1 MQRTPPA
8 AGCYIECGLK
18 RVWSIAG
25 LLLCLAVAPCAGSRV
40 VAVDVDK
47 VVHPITV
54 EIVGRAIEQ
63 AQREGA
69 QLVLIR
75 LNTPGGLMDASRRTI
90 EKIVASPVPVA
101 CFVTP
106 SGGRAAS
113 AGFFLLE
120 AGDVAAMA
128 PGTNTGAASPVAI
141 GVEMDAVMRRKV
153 ESDAAA
159 SLRSLTAKRGRNSA
173 LAEKTVLEAKSFTE
187 KEALDN
193 NLIELIAKDDRAL
206 LEALNGREIARF
218 DGTKVKL
225 ALAGAEIVVYEKT
238 TRESLVAAISDPNI
252 AFVLLILGALG
263 LYLEFTHPG
272 LILPGVAGGILA
284 LLGLAALSVVPINW
298 GGVALLIL
306 AVTLFVLE
314 ANFAS
319 HGILGAGGAVAMVL
333 GALLLVEGPPEMRI
347 RLGTAIGVT
356 LPFTLITIFL
366 LSLVLKA
373 RANKVVTGEAGMI
386 GEIGVVRTALAPRGT
401 IFVHGELWDAVSSTT
416 LEAGSRVCV
425 VAVEGL
431 TLRVEPEAR
440 P

>member
-1 MQRTPPA
+1 M
-8 AGCYIECGLK
+8 LF
-18 RVWSIAG
+18 
-25 LLLCLAVAPCAGSRV
+25 LALGATVLAKPRV
-40 VAVDVDK
+40 VAVDVDG
-47 VVHPITV
+47 VVHPVTV

-69 QLVLIR
+69 ALLLIR
-75 LNTPGGLMDASRRTI
+75 LNTPGGLMEASRRTI

-101 CFVTP
+101 TFVTP

-141 GVEMDAVMRRKV
+141 GVEMDQVMRRKV

-193 NLIELIAKDDRAL
+193 RLIELIAKDDRAL
-206 LEALNGREIARF
+206 LEALHGREITRF
-218 DGTKVKL
+218 DGTRVKL
-225 ALAGAEIVVYEKT
+225 DLAGAEIVVYEKT
-238 TRESLVAAISDPNI
+238 VRESLVAAISDPNI
-252 AFVLLILGALG
+252 AFILLILGALG
-263 LYLEFTHPG
+263 LYVEFTNPG

-306 AVTLFVLE
+306 AATLFVLE
-314 ANFAS
+314 AKFAS
-319 HGILGAGGAVAMVL
+319 HGILGAGGAVAMIL

-347 RLGTAIGVT
+347 RLGTAVGVT
-356 LPFTLITIFL
+356 LPFALITIFL
-366 LSLVLKA
+366 LSLVIRA
-373 RANKVVTGEAGMI
+373 RANKVVTGAAGMI
-386 GEIGVVRTALAPRGT
+386 GETGVARTALEPQGKV
-401 IFVHGELWDAVSSTT
+401 FVHGELWDAVCSTP
-416 LEAGSRVCV
+416 LEAGAPVRV

-431 TLRVEPEAR
+431 KLLVEPETR

>member
-1 MQRTPPA
+1 LR
-8 AGCYIECGLK
+8 

-25 LLLCLAVAPCAGSRV
+25 LWLCLAAPLCAGSRV
-40 VAVDVDK
+40 VAVDVDG
-47 VVHPITV
+47 VVHPVTV

-63 AQREGA
+63 ARREGA

-101 CFVTP
+101 TFVTP

-128 PGTNTGAASPVAI
+128 PGTNTGAASPVAR

-193 NLIELIAKDDRAL
+193 HLIELIAKDDRAL
-206 LEALNGREIARF
+206 LDALNGREIARF
-218 DGTKVKL
+218 DGTPVKL
-225 ALAGAEIVVYEKT
+225 ALTGAGIVTYEKT
-238 TRESLVAAISDPNI
+238 MRESLMSAISDPNI
-252 AFVLLILGALG
+252 AFVMLILGALG

-272 LILPGVAGGILA
+272 LILPGVAGGILV

-314 ANFAS
+314 AKFAS
-319 HGILGAGGAVAMVL
+319 HGILGAGGAVAMIL

-356 LPFTLITIFL
+356 LPFALITVFL

-373 RANKVVTGEAGMI
+373 RANKVVTGDAGMI
-386 GEIGVVRTALAPRGT
+386 GEVGVARTALAPRGT
-401 IFVHGELWDAVSSTT
+401 IFVHGELWDAVSSIT
-416 LEAGSRVCV
+416 LEAGSRVRV

-431 TLRVEPEAR
+431 TLKVEPDAR

>member
-1 MQRTPPA
+1 
-8 AGCYIECGLK
+8 
-18 RVWSIAG
+18 
-25 LLLCLAVAPCAGSRV
+25 
-40 VAVDVDK
+40 
-47 VVHPITV
+47 
-54 EIVGRAIEQ
+54 
-63 AQREGA
+63 
-69 QLVLIR
+69 
-75 LNTPGGLMDASRRTI
+75 
-90 EKIVASPVPVA
+90 
-101 CFVTP
+101 
-106 SGGRAAS
+106 
-113 AGFFLLE
+113 
-120 AGDVAAMA
+120 
-128 PGTNTGAASPVAI
+128 
-141 GVEMDAVMRRKV
+141 MDAVMRRKV

-218 DGTKVKL
+218 DGTRVKL
-225 ALAGAEIVVYEKT
+225 ALDGAEIVVYEKT
-238 TRESLVAAISDPNI
+238 TRESLVSAISDPNI

-306 AVTLFVLE
+306 AVALFVLE

-347 RLGTAIGVT
+347 RLGTAVGVT
-356 LPFTLITIFL
+356 LPFALITVFL